1 METLKNETKMC
12 NEWTPALVLT
22 HLRELISSNDSR
34 YVELFSSSEK
44 AVTTAFIASE
54 KATAAA
60 FASSEKAIR
69 DALAAQEK
77 STQAAFVAAEK
88 AVALAEAN
96 AERWRQD
103 ASEWRSRMTDR
114 EKDFSTK
121 TEVASLKER
130 LDLNSGNGTGKKDMF
145 GWIVAGIS
153 ILIAIGSFLLP
164 HLR

>member
-1 METLKNETKMC
+1 MEKTTN
-12 NEWTPALVLT
+12 NNWTSTLVLI
-22 HLRELISSNDSR
+22 HLQELMKSNDAR

-60 FASSEKAIR
+60 FAASEKAIR

-103 ASEWRSRMTDR
+103 AQEWRTRMTDR
-114 EKDFSTK
+114 EKDFAK
-121 TEVASLKER
+121 TSEVSSLKER
-130 LDLNSGNGTGKKDMF
+130 IDRGDGNTGGMKSMW
-145 GWIVAGIS
+145 GWIVSGIM
-153 ILIAIGSFLLP
+153 LIITLYETFR
-164 HLR
+164 H

>member
-1 METLKNETKMC
+1 METLKNETKVC

-60 FASSEKAIR
+60 FAASEKAIR

-103 ASEWRSRMTDR
+103 AQDWRTRMTER
-114 EKDFSTK
+114 EKDFAKT
-121 TEVASLKER
+121 TEVSSLKER
-130 LDLNSGNGTGKKDMF
+130 IDRGDGNTGGMKAMW
-145 GWIVAGIS
+145 GWIVSGGMFI
-153 ILIAIGSFLLP
+153 IALYEMSKA
-164 HLR
+164 H

>member
-1 METLKNETKMC
+1 MENKDTD
-12 NEWTPALVLT
+12 WTSSLVLT
-22 HLRELISSNDSR
+22 HLRELIKANDCR
-34 YVELFSSSEK
+34 YIELFSSSEK

-60 FASSEKAIR
+60 FAASEKAIR

-103 ASEWRSRMTDR
+103 AQDWRTRMTER
-114 EKDFSTK
+114 EKDFAKT
-121 TEVASLKER
+121 TEVSSLKER
-130 LDLNSGNGTGKKDMF
+130 IDRGDGNTG
-145 GWIVAGIS
+145 
-153 ILIAIGSFLLP
+153 
-164 HLR
+164 